1 MPKRYSVGERAVR
14 LPRDGSETRGAAY
27 LDHPRDAVRD
37 TFETAFFARELDRL
51 LKETGARRV
60 ADLGCGDGLLGR
72 LAGERLD
79 EYLGV
84 DLNTPARDLPR
95 GRFLRHDLREGLGAV
110 GKRPFDLY
118 VGSFGI
124 ASHLTPAALERLL
137 KEIAAHARIGSVMAI
152 EALGLYSLEWPC
164 IWGAPPGSART
175 LEYRLADETKVHPWS
190 PPELAA
196 VMESAGI
203 TPLRALDRSVQA
215 GPKLGTGD
223 YWHGLPAVRP
233 ALNRLLVGDGALLSA
248 LDSPLPA
255 LPAHPAASLH
265 RTLHARRREWL
276 AKRGEGEWPASI
288 ARGVWEL
295 EPDSRGG
302 FGHGLLV
309 TGRVRRAQRERR
321 RSSHACR
328 WTPNFLSAREKLGA

>member
-1 MPKRYSVGERAVR
+1 
-14 LPRDGSETRGAAY
+14 
-27 LDHPRDAVRD
+27 
-37 TFETAFFARELDRL
+37 
-51 LKETGARRV
+51 
-60 ADLGCGDGLLGR
+60 
-72 LAGERLD
+72 
-79 EYLGV
+79 
-84 DLNTPARDLPR
+84 
-95 GRFLRHDLREGLGAV
+95 
-110 GKRPFDLY
+110 
-118 VGSFGI
+118 
-124 ASHLTPAALERLL
+124 
-137 KEIAAHARIGSVMAI
+137 MAI

-276 AKRGEGEWPASI
+276 AQRGEGEVAGVHR
-288 ARGVWEL
+288 ARRMGAGTRL
-295 EPDSRGG
+295 PK
-302 FGHGLLV
+302 
-309 TGRVRRAQRERR
+309 RVRA
-321 RSSHACR
+321 
-328 WTPNFLSAREKLGA
+328 WTPCNGSGAPSATRTTSLLACLPVDAKPLKCT

>member
-14 LPRDGSETRGAAY
+14 LARNGSETRGAAY
-27 LDHPRDAVRD
+27 LDHPRDAVRE

-60 ADLGCGDGLLGR
+60 VDLGCGDGLLGR
-72 LAGERLD
+72 LVARRLD

-84 DLNTPARDLPR
+84 DVNPPARDLPR
-95 GRFLRHDLREGLGAV
+95 GRFLRHDLREGLGPV
-110 GKRPFDLY
+110 GDRPFDLY

-124 ASHLTPAALERLL
+124 ASHFMPAALERLL
-137 KEIAAHARIGSVMAI
+137 KQIAAHGRIGSMVAI

-164 IWGAPPGSART
+164 IWDAPPGSART
-175 LEYRLADETKVHPWS
+175 LYYRLARETKVHPWS
-190 PPELAA
+190 APELAA
-196 VMESAGI
+196 VMEGAGI

-215 GPKLGTGD
+215 GPKVGTGD
-223 YWHGLPAVRP
+223 YWHGLPAVRT
-233 ALNRLLVGDGALLSA
+233 ALNGLLVGDGALLSA
-248 LDSPLPA
+248 LASPLPA

-276 AKRGEGEWPASI
+276 AQRAEGESPAST
-288 ARGVWEL
+288 ARGIWEL
-295 EPDSRGG
+295 EPASRGG

-309 TGRVRRAQRERR
+309 TGWVAQGSRET
-321 RSSHACR
+321 RSADV
-328 WTPNFLSAREKLGA
+328 L